1 MNLVKKVLKSRP
13 VIAFGASFLVSML
26 IFAAFVYAPF
36 GLKSVA
42 GADANIQYLD
52 LFAYLKDV
60 LAGKNSATYTM
71 SALLGGDEVA
81 TFAYYLMSP
90 LNFLVVFFQK
100 SQLPIFY
107 DILLALKLSLA
118 ASTMAIFLKQRFPKI
133 TGKFQFF
140 LAMSYAFC
148 QYNIAQSCNILW
160 LDGVYLLPLIMLG
173 IYQLVAV
180 NKRNGFFLLTIS
192 IACSMIFNWYTG
204 LINIMLSAIWL
215 VVEEVLYLY
224 EHSYE
229 RCLMTLKRG
238 LKPLPLRA

>member
-1 MNLVKKVLKSRP
+1 
-13 VIAFGASFLVSML
+13 
-26 IFAAFVYAPF
+26 
-36 GLKSVA
+36 
-42 GADANIQYLD
+42 
-52 LFAYLKDV
+52 
-60 LAGKNSATYTM
+60 M

-204 LINIMLSAIWL
+204 LINIMFSAIWL

-229 RCLMTLKRG
+229 LKALLKRLG
-238 LKPLPLRA
+238 GYISAVFLALALSAFIFLPNYVSLKSGARSSFDWDLLKPNLINNPFTAIGKMGLNVMSGFHQRPP